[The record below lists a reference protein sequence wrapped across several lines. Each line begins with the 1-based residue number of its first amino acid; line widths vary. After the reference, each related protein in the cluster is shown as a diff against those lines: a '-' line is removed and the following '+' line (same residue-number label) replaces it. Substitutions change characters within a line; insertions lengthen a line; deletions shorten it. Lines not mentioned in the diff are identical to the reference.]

1 MKKATV
7 KKTPLF
13 VKLTSKEVAHIVK
26 IVRRENIETKT
37 AAIKFLIAN
46 DIKLNASTAK

>member
-1 MKKATV
+1 MRKAAV

-13 VKLTSKEVAHIVK
+13 VKLTSKEIAHIVK

-46 DIKLNASTAK
+46 DIKINASTAK

>member
-1 MKKATV
+1 MKKVTV

-13 VKLTSKEVAHIVK
+13 VKLTSKEIAHIVK

-37 AAIKFLIAN
+37 AAIKYLIAN